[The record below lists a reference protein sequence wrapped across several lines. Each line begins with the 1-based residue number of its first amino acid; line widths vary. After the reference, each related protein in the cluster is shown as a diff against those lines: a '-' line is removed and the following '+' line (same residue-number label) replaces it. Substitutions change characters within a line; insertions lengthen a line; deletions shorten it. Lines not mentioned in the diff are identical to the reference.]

1 MSKGSGRSERPP
13 VRRRRRLT
21 LRWQRRPLS
30 RSEVLSALGLVC
42 VVFGAMVMHLA
53 QLRHQWDFGIAAEEL
68 SPSGGDVRVAT
79 KRFDDGLAHFFRR
92 TTSSGREVR
101 FFVIKS
107 SEGVIHAAFDSCER
121 CYKERR
127 GYRQAGPTMV
137 CNFCGR
143 SSLVTRIGVD
153 NSGCNPILLES
164 SVLGGQL
171 LLKAVALD
179 QGGAYF

>member
-1 MSKGSGRSERPP
+1 
-13 VRRRRRLT
+13 
-21 LRWQRRPLS
+21 
-30 RSEVLSALGLVC
+30 
-42 VVFGAMVMHLA
+42 MVMHLV
-53 QLRHQWDFGIAAEEL
+53 QLRHQRDLGIAAEDL
-68 SPSGGDVRVAT
+68 SPSGGDVRVPT
-79 KRFDDGLAHFFRR
+79 KRFDDGLAHFYRR
-92 TTSSGREVR
+92 TTTSGREVR

-107 SEGVIHAAFDSCER
+107 SEGVIRAAFDSCER

-153 NSGCNPILLES
+153 NSGCHPIPLES
-164 SVLGGQL
+164 SVHADQL
-171 LLKAVALD
+171 LLKAAALD